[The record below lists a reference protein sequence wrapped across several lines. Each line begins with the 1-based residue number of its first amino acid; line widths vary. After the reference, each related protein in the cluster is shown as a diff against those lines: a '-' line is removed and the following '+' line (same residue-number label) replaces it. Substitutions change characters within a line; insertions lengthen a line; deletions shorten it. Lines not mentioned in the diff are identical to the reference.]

1 MPDNKSVAVYWAIIG
16 LLLLT
21 IAGLVLKFVV
31 LGTTA
36 TAADG
41 RKAIIL
47 EPSERAVV
55 LNEMRQ
61 FLAGIQ
67 QMLDAADRGDATAI
81 AKIARPLGMAAAH
94 NVPAGL
100 AAKLPL
106 EFKSLGHGVHSDFDR
121 IAMDAEA
128 MNDVRLSLRQLS
140 ATLKTCVACHA
151 GYQITAA
158 SAPVR

>member
-21 IAGLVLKFVV
+21 LAGLVVKFVV
-31 LGTTA
+31 LGTTE

-67 QMLDAADRGDATAI
+67 GMLDAADRGDAAAI
-81 AKIARPLGMAAAH
+81 AKIARPPGMAAAP
-94 NVPAGL
+94 NPPPRPA
-100 AAKLPL
+100 
-106 EFKSLGHGVHSDFDR
+106 
-121 IAMDAEA
+121 
-128 MNDVRLSLRQLS
+128 
-140 ATLKTCVACHA
+140 
-151 GYQITAA
+151 
-158 SAPVR
+158 AP

>member
-31 LGTTA
+31 LGTTE

-47 EPSERAVV
+47 EPSERAIV

-67 QMLDAADRGDATAI
+67 GMLDAADRGDAAAI
-81 AKIARPLGMAAAH
+81 VKIARPLGMAAAH

-106 EFKSLGHGVHSDFDR
+106 EFKSLGHSVHGDFDR

-128 MNDVRLSLRQLS
+128 MSDVRLSLRQLS
-140 ATLKTCVACHA
+140 GAMKTCVACHA
-151 GYQITAA
+151 TYQITAA
-158 SAPVR
+158 AASAR